1 MIQRG
6 LIVIAAILMLPPVF
20 AGQEKADVGLALVL
34 RGLDATVIPVNT
46 AEGKQLSEMLSRNVL
61 TRFRA
66 ANRRSTEA
74 WRRVRTRT
82 DWEQFRDTRLRAL
95 RASLGQFP
103 KPPSELKVRVMRRLP
118 GEGYVIENLAFE
130 SRPGVWVTC
139 NLYLPARPSDDMR
152 GLLICHSHHYPKTEG
167 ELQDMGTAWARQ
179 GCAVLVMDQLGHGE
193 RRQHPFQSSTEYPS
207 PFRVDRQDYYFRFN
221 IGMQLHV
228 VGDSLVGW
236 MAWDLMRGVDLLLA
250 RPGIRKD
257 RIILLGA
264 VAGGGDPAAVAA
276 ALDPR
281 IAAVVPF
288 NFGGPQPET
297 HYPLPVDA
305 ESTFN
310 YAGGGSWESTRNL
323 RLSARD
329 GFLPWVIVA
338 AMAPRRLVY
347 GHEFAWD
354 QEHDPV
360 WARLNT
366 IFGLYE
372 VGDHLAAAHGRGT
385 LTGKPPESTHC
396 NNIGPEQR
404 VGIYAALKRWFEM
417 PIPPNGY
424 QQRHSSANLTC
435 LTPQAAQELKIG
447 SLHKVV
453 VDLGAERAA
462 AARSR
467 LRDLAPAARRQQ
479 LRQEWSRLLGDVS
492 PSGDLKV
499 TVQSK
504 QQVESVDFGLISL
517 THEDGIVVPTALLI
531 PQRKANSRLPVVVAF
546 SQEGKQAFLRTRA
559 DEIVSLLQGGVA
571 VCLPD
576 VRGTGETRPPGDS
589 RGRTSPSTSISS
601 SELMLGQTMLGA
613 RLRDLRM
620 VCRYLRGRPEFR
632 AGGVALWGDSF
643 AATNPHGQNL
653 AAPLD
658 ADNLPEHSEP
668 LGGLLALFGA
678 LFEDEVQ
685 AIYIRGGLVSYGAL
699 LQSPYCYFPHDCIVP
714 GALTTG
720 DLGEVAATLA
730 PRPLRLA
737 SPVDGLNRSVTRE
750 ILDKSLEPA
759 QAAYRSAKAEARL
772 VLDSTD
778 TQSVAA
784 WLLSQLRAN

>member
-6 LIVIAAILMLPPVF
+6 IVAATLLMLPPVS
-20 AGQEKADVGLALVL
+20 AGQEKADERLASAL
-34 RGLDATVIPVNT
+34 RGLDGTVIPVNT
-46 AEGKQLSEMLSRNVL
+46 VEGKQLSEMLSRNVQA
-61 TRFRA
+61 RFRA

-74 WRRVRTRT
+74 WHQVKTRA
-82 DWEQFRDTRLRAL
+82 DWEQFRDARLRAL

-103 KPPSELKVRVMRRLP
+103 KPPSELKAHVMRRLP
-118 GEGYVIENLAFE
+118 GPGYVIENLVFE
-130 SRPGVWVTC
+130 SRPGVWVTA
-139 NLYLPARPSDDMR
+139 NLYLPAQPSDDMP

-193 RRQHPFQSSTEYPS
+193 RRQHPFQSPSDYPS
-207 PFRVDRQDYYFRFN
+207 PFRVGRQDYYFRFN
-221 IGMQLHV
+221 LGMQLHL
-228 VGDSLVGW
+228 VGDSLIGW
-236 MAWDLMRGVDLLLA
+236 MVWDLMRGVDLLLA

-257 RIILLGA
+257 RIILLGS

-276 ALDPR
+276 ALDSR

-310 YAGGGSWESTRNL
+310 YGGGGSWESTRNL

-329 GFLPWVIVA
+329 GFLPWMIVA
-338 AMAPRRLVY
+338 AVAPRRLVY

-366 IFGLYE
+366 IFGLYD
-372 VGDHLAAAHGRGT
+372 VGDHLAAAHGRGI

-404 VGIYAALKRWFEM
+404 VGIHAALKRWFEM
-417 PIPPNGY
+417 PIPINGH
-424 QQRHSSANLTC
+424 QQRHSSADLTC
-435 LTPQAAQELKIG
+435 LTPKAAQELEIG

-453 VDLGAERAA
+453 ADLGAERARA
-462 AARSR
+462 AQAR
-467 LRDLAPAARRQQ
+467 LCNLPPAARRQQ
-479 LRQEWSRLLGDVS
+479 LCRDWSRLLGDVS
-492 PSGDLKV
+492 SRSDPKV
-499 TVQSK
+499 TVHSK
-504 QQVESVDFGLISL
+504 QQVEGVSFERISL
-517 THEDGIVVPTALLI
+517 NHEDGIVVPLALLI
-531 PQRKANSRLPVVVAF
+531 PQRKTKIRLPVVVAF
-546 SQEGKQAFLRTRA
+546 SQGGKQALMRMRA
-559 DEIVSLLQGGVA
+559 DEIANLLQGGVA

-576 VRGTGETRPPGDS
+576 VRGTGETRPAGDS
-589 RGRTSPSTSISS
+589 RGRTSSSTSISS

-632 AGGVALWGDSF
+632 AANLALWGDSF
-643 AATNPHGQNL
+643 AATNPHDKNL

-658 ADNLPEHSEP
+658 ADNLPGHSEP

-678 LFEDEVQ
+678 LFEDEIQ
-685 AIYIRGGLVSYGAL
+685 AVYIHGGLVSYGSI
-699 LQSPYCYFPHDCIVP
+699 LQSPYCYLPHDCIVP
-714 GALTTG
+714 GALTAG
-720 DLGEVAATLA
+720 DLSDVAAALA
-730 PRPLRLA
+730 PRPLRLG
-737 SPVDGLNRSVTRE
+737 SLVDGLNRSVTPE
-750 ILDKSLEPA
+750 ILDKSLEQV
-759 QAAYRSAKAEARL
+759 QAAYRTQKADGGL
-772 VLDSTD
+772 MLDHTN
-778 TQSVAA
+778 TQSAA
-784 WLLSQLRAN
+784 SWLLGQLKAN